1 MKLRKDL
8 GFYVPAFFMIQVDV
22 DKPIDEIIGTENE
35 RVFAHELIHFLQDV
49 STT

>member
-1 MKLRKDL
+1 MKLNGDL
-8 GFYVPAFFMIQVDV
+8 GFYVPAFFMMKVDV
-22 DKPIDEIIGTENE
+22 DLPIEKIIGTVNE